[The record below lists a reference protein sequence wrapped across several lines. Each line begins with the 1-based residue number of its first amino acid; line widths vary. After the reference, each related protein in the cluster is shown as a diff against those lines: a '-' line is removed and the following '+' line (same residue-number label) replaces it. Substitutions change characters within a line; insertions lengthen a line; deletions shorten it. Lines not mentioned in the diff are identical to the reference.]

1 MNYKCTNDPKI
12 SALMKKAKRAA
23 QRNITKWMFDVSEN
37 ADIKSPFYIN
47 KKKRNQISRVRHAY
61 AVVRVQFKDND
72 FIYFVF
78 EAE

>member
-23 QRNITKWMFDVSEN
+23 QRNITKWMFDMSEN

-47 KKKRNQISRVRHAY
+47 KKKKKSNIKSETRLYCCACSI
-61 AVVRVQFKDND
+61 
-72 FIYFVF
+72 
-78 EAE
+78 

>member
-23 QRNITKWMFDVSEN
+23 QRNITKWMFDMSEN

-47 KKKRNQISRVRHAY
+47 KKKEEIKYQ
-61 AVVRVQFKDND
+61 
-72 FIYFVF
+72 
-78 EAE
+78 E

>member
-12 SALMKKAKRAA
+12 YALMKKAKRVA
-23 QRNITKWMFDVSEN
+23 QRNITKWMFDMSKN
-37 ADIKSPFYIN
+37 ADISSPFCIN
-47 KKKRNQISRVRHAY
+47 KRRRNQISRVRHAY
-61 AVVRVQFKDND
+61 TVVRVQFKDND